1 MWPQTGVAQPLNVMN
16 RPHFPQTTET
26 LMHRSLEG
34 VATTAE
40 EAELRSLLASDPAL
54 ADEFEA
60 LQADARF
67 WSSVASELLS
77 EPESIADPSP
87 GEALPPMSDLVRER
101 LREAADATWHER
113 RNRDGSAT
121 VVSMPASVASSGRRR
136 GFRPA
141 VWLALAAAVAATLVM
156 LVGILPESGTPMAKV
171 TLLAPDPADPSPYAD
186 PVFVWDNKDAPGQR
200 YDVWVLPKGGDQLT
214 AKPLYVAKDT
224 ISPLPLAAMEKA
236 EGANAN
242 LAGGDYELLICFAGV
257 GRHAGVTRSFA
268 IAGEAGSVPDLTA
281 ATPGQLQLTL
291 RELLAERPGAVLMII
306 ATLPEG
312 KRTLPEVLL
321 LEKAARERI
330 GGN

>member
-1 MWPQTGVAQPLNVMN
+1 MWPQTGITQPLNVMN
-16 RPHFPQTTET
+16 LPQFPETTEN

-40 EAELRSLLASDPAL
+40 EAELLSLLAADPAL
-54 ADEFEA
+54 VDEFEA
-60 LQADARF
+60 LKADARF

-77 EPESIADPSP
+77 EPESIAGPSP

-156 LVGILPESGTPMAKV
+156 LVRILPESGAPMAKI

-224 ISPLPLAAMEKA
+224 LSPLPLEAMKKA
-236 EGANAN
+236 EGVTTN
-242 LAGGDYELLICFAGV
+242 LAGGDYELLICLAGV

-268 IAGEAGSVPDLTA
+268 IAGEAGSIPDLTA

-291 RELLAERPGAVLMII
+291 QELLPERPGAVLMII

-312 KRTLPEVLL
+312 KRTLPEIRL